1 MVNSL
6 DLKNYLIQKKEA
18 VDRALQ
24 LLFSRPPEHLSEITE
39 AMKYSLL
46 AGGKRL
52 RPVLCIAGAEAV
64 GGKEEAVMPV
74 ACALEL
80 IHTFSLIHDDLPE
93 MDNDDTRRGKPT
105 NHKVFGEAVAL
116 LAGDGLLIEAFKIM
130 ASVNSAACI
139 SPEKIL
145 SVMGLIARAAGY
157 QGMVGG
163 QVKDIKSEGVKVDLS
178 TVEFIH
184 KHKTGAL
191 ITASVV
197 SGAMLCD
204 TDSSQILEIT
214 SYGNNI
220 GLAFQVA
227 DDILD
232 IEGDSNL
239 LGKKAGAD
247 RQRNKT
253 TYPSVIGL
261 EESRKL
267 QQELIESAV
276 QALDGFDNRADPLR
290 MIAQYIIKRDS

>member
-1 MVNSL
+1 M
-6 DLKNYLIQKKEA
+6 DLKNYLLQKKEA

-24 LLFSRPPEHLSEITE
+24 LLFPRQPEHLAEITE

-52 RPVLCIAGAEAV
+52 RPVLCMAGAEAV
-64 GGKEEAVMPV
+64 GGKGEDVMPV

-80 IHTFSLIHDDLPE
+80 IHTFSLIHDDLPV
-93 MDNDDTRRGKPT
+93 MDDDDTRRGKPT

-130 ASVNSAACI
+130 ASLNSSTCI
-139 SPEKIL
+139 SPEKL
-145 SVMGLIARAAGY
+145 LAVMGLIARAAGY

-163 QVKDIKSEGVKVDLS
+163 QVVDIRSEGVEVDLS

-197 SGAMLCD
+197 SGAMLCN
-204 TDSSQILEIT
+204 TDNTQIRKIT

-247 RQRNKT
+247 MQRNKT

-261 EESRKL
+261 EESRHL

-276 QALDGFDNRADPLR
+276 QALDGFDNKADPLR